1 MYKIGDTVVYGTEGI
16 CEVTDITLMSFGGDK
31 SQYYILS
38 SISKRQNTIYAP
50 VNNEKIKKR
59 MRSILTSD
67 EARKLIDSLPI
78 EPMEWVE
85 NSHERQDVF
94 KNVLLCGS
102 PEEVFSMLTSLYKK
116 QNEQEKIN
124 KKLHASDERFMR
136 DGERMLFSELAYA
149 LNTDVNE
156 IVKEVFLNL
165 KS

>member
-1 MYKIGDTVVYGTEGI
+1 
-16 CEVTDITLMSFGGDK
+16 
-31 SQYYILS
+31 
-38 SISKRQNTIYAP
+38 
-50 VNNEKIKKR
+50 
-59 MRSILTSD
+59 
-67 EARKLIDSLPI
+67 
-78 EPMEWVE
+78 MEWVE

-102 PEEVFSMLTSLYKK
+102 PEEVFSMLIALYKK